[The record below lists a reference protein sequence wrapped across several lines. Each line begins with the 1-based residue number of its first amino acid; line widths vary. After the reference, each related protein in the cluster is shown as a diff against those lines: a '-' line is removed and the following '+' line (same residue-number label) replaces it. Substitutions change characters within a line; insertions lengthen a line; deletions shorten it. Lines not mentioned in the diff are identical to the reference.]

1 MSQFNAYTWE
11 IAIGLLLLV
20 ALVAVGIWL
29 LVRKRPTPEE
39 LERARRLMLAQS
51 GRLVDGM
58 LLDLCEV
65 DAKDGRTLIMLL
77 FSYRIGGVDYECSQD
92 ITNLREVIDPSVVR
106 AGFPC
111 TVRYQ
116 PGNPQNS
123 IIIAEE
129 WSGLRAG
136 LPVLPTFEDPDPL
149 DTDHLRHTSHLRPGR
164 G

>member
-1 MSQFNAYTWE
+1 MSHFNAYPWE
-11 IAIGLLLLV
+11 IAIGLMLVIALLV
-20 ALVAVGIWL
+20 VGIWL
-29 LVRKRPTPEE
+29 ILHKRPTAEE
-39 LERARRLMLAQS
+39 LERARRLFLAQS

-65 DAKDGRTLIMLL
+65 EAEDGRTLIMLL

-92 ITNLREVIDPSVVR
+92 ITNMRDVIDPAQVR

-136 LPVLPTFEDPDPL
+136 IPVLPSFEDPDPL